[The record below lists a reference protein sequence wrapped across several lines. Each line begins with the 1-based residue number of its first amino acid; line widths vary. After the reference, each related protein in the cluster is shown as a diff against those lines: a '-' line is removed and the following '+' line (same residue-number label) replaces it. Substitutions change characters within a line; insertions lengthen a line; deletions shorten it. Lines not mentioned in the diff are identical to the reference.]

1 MVKGVESQD
10 ALSTKMTSSEPC
22 RLPGLELTDH
32 FLFAPLDH
40 QDPEGREL
48 QGMALSIDCKI
59 LPIFG
64 VLVARSQSPEPL
76 SKEI

>member
-1 MVKGVESQD
+1 
-10 ALSTKMTSSEPC
+10 MTSSEPC
-22 RLPGLELTDH
+22 RLAGLELIDH
-32 FLFAPLDH
+32 FFFAPLNH

-48 QGMALSIDCKI
+48 QGMVLKINCKI

-64 VLVARSQSPEPL
+64 VLVARSQFPEPL